1 MLELQNLNYKIK
13 DKQILQNINL
23 KFEYGIYGLS
33 GINGS
38 GKSTLLKILSTI
50 VKPTSGKSFY
60 KQKEFNEKSLFY
72 KQKISY
78 LPQSPNLFLDLN
90 VAENIIYFGL
100 LKGVKKKDIEK
111 NMLNLLQ
118 YFDIEQLQKTKVQN
132 LSGGQKQKVSIIIS
146 LVSVSE
152 ILILDEP
159 TNNLDQIE
167 RERLYEILSQMKH
180 NTIILMASH
189 ITEELLNIC
198 DHHILI
204 EKGVANITKNVNIN
218 GKL

>member
-1 MLELQNLNYKIK
+1 MLELQNLNYKIE

-23 KFEYGIYGLS
+23 KFENGIYGIS
-33 GINGS
+33 GVNGS

-50 VKPTSGKSFY
+50 VKPNSGKSFY

-100 LKGVKKKDIEK
+100 LKGLKKKDIEK

-132 LSGGQKQKVSIIIS
+132 LSGGQKQKISIIIS

-167 RERLYEILSQMKH
+167 RERLYGILSKMKH
-180 NTIILMASH
+180 NTIILISSH

-204 EKGVANITKNVNIN
+204 EKGAANVTKNLNVN